1 MKYEA
6 IDEHRRQ
13 CSVRKMCSALGVKES
28 NYYRWRSVEERQQ
41 ENCWREKLLVM
52 KTEKLFSE
60 SRKTYGYRKMQ
71 RALAQAGT
79 EISVYRV
86 RKMMRENVFCPETC
100 TKYKP
105 NHNGKQSGQ
114 YSPNLLKQNLRTEK
128 PDKVWVGDIT
138 YIKTTLGWVYLAAVI
153 DLYNRE
159 VIGYAVS
166 KQIDTEL
173 VKRAL
178 GNAIKGRENLSGLV
192 FHSDRGCQYSS
203 QGYRNMLE
211 EYGITSSM
219 SRPGCPYDNSCM
231 ESFFATL
238 KKECIYW
245 RQYVTMEEDRRDI
258 FPYVELFYNRKR
270 MHSVLGYL
278 TPVAYRR
285 KNQGGE
291 AA

>member
-6 IDEHRRQ
+6 IDEYRRQ
-13 CSVRKMCSALGVKES
+13 FSVRKMCSALGVKES
-28 NYYRWRSVEERQQ
+28 NYYRWRGIQERQQ
-41 ENCWREKLLVM
+41 ENCWQEKLLVM
-52 KTEKLFSE
+52 KIEEVFSE
-60 SRKTYGYRKMQ
+60 NRRTYGYRKMQ
-71 RALAQAGT
+71 RALAKSGI

-86 RKMMRENVFCPETC
+86 RKMMRENGFYPETC

-105 NHNGKQSGQ
+105 YHNGEQSGQ
-114 YSPNLLKQNLRTEK
+114 FSPNLLKQNFRTEN

-159 VIGYAVS
+159 VIGYAVG

-178 GNAIKGRENLSGLV
+178 GNAIKGRENLSGLL
-192 FHSDRGCQYSS
+192 FHSDRGCQYSG
-203 QGYRNMLE
+203 QGYRQMLE
-211 EYGITSSM
+211 QNGIISSM

-238 KKECIYW
+238 KKECIY
-245 RQYVTMEEDRRDI
+245 RKRYATMEEVRRDI
-258 FPYVELFYNRKR
+258 FSYVELFYNRKR
-270 MHSVLGYL
+270 MHSFLGYL
-278 TPVAYRR
+278 SPVAYRR